1 MSRWFVCFL
10 FYSFA
15 GFGLE
20 KLPAPLFRSPR
31 QVRKCFLLLPLCPVY
46 GLAMAA
52 LLALAPEGLGFITLA
67 LLGGAVCTGVEY
79 LVHLFYDK
87 ALGVW
92 FWDYRLM
99 RGHIRG
105 RICPQF
111 TAIWGLLS
119 AAALR
124 WVQPTVDAL
133 AAAAPPRLLFWLW
146 VVLTADS
153 ALSWSLLRRYRDT
166 ELLTVRAVWA
176 YYSRASSQSDTS
188 L

>member
-1 MSRWFVCFL
+1 MSPWFVWFL

-15 GFGLE
+15 GYGLE
-20 KLPAPLFRSPR
+20 KLYARLSRSPR

-46 GLAMAA
+46 GLAMTA
-52 LLALAPEGLGFITLA
+52 LLALAPEGAGFFPLA

-87 ALGVW
+87 ALGVQ

-111 TAIWGLLS
+111 ALIWGVLS
-119 AAALR
+119 AAAVRL
-124 WVQPTVDAL
+124 VQPAAVLLAGAVPPWAVFSLWMIL
-133 AAAAPPRLLFWLW
+133 AADA
-146 VVLTADS
+146 V
-153 ALSWSLLRRYRDT
+153 LSWALLRRYQDT
-166 ELLTVRAVWA
+166 ELLSAGAALAQIR
-176 YYSRASSQSDTS
+176 SSSQSDTS